1 MQLLHTPIPHAP
13 VLFLAAVAAGV
24 INSVAG
30 GGGFIAFPALVFA
43 GIPPVNANA
52 TNTVALWPGTV
63 ASSGAYRR
71 ELQHKQHWK
80 ALAPLFVVSLLG
92 SVVGAVLLLKTPQRT
107 FMHIIP
113 WLLLG
118 ATLLFIFG
126 GKISN
131 FVRGRM
137 RKHERADL
145 AHLIGITLLQL
156 VTAVYIGYFG
166 AGAGMVMLAL
176 FALMGMENI
185 HTMNAFKTVLA
196 SVANGIAVITF
207 VFAGA
212 VAWPQ
217 AVLMT
222 VGAAIGG
229 YAGAY
234 YAQKL
239 DPVAVRRV
247 VIAIGLAMTAY
258 FFVQRP

>member
-1 MQLLHTPIPHAP
+1 MPVAHAP
-13 VLFLAAVAAGV
+13 LLFAAAFVAGV

-52 TNTVALWPGTV
+52 TNTIALWPGTV
-63 ASSGAYRR
+63 ASTGAYRR

-80 ALAPLFVVSLLG
+80 AMAPLLVVSLLG
-92 SVVGAVLLLKTPQRT
+92 SVVGAFLLLRTPQQT
-107 FMHIIP
+107 FLHIVP

-126 GKISN
+126 GTISR
-131 FVRGRM
+131 FVRSRM
-137 RKHERADL
+137 QQHARAD
-145 AHLIGITLLQL
+145 AIHVAGITLLQL
-156 VTAVYIGYFG
+156 ITSVYIGYFG
-166 AGAGMVMLAL
+166 AGAGMIMLAL

-196 SVANGIAVITF
+196 STANGVAVITF
-207 VFAGA
+207 IVAGA

-217 AVLMT
+217 GIVML

-239 DPVAVRRV
+239 DPLVVRYI
-247 VIAIGLAMTAY
+247 VIAVGLAMTIY
-258 FFVQRP
+258 FFVHGA